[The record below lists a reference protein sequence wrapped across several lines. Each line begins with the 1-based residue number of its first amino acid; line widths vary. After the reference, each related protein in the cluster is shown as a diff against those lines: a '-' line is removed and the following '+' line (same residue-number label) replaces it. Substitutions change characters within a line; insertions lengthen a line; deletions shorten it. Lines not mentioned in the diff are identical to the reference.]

1 MDSITRIGTER
12 HWAGRMNLHVDTLPY
27 AQLSFSLSGEDA
39 VLAQHFKRRIHN
51 NKPGIYVDLGC
62 AMPVQISNT
71 YLFYCHGWRGVCV
84 DLNPKHAPYWASARP
99 EDAFVNA
106 VVSNETT
113 TAHIFEHA
121 SNEGMLRIGTSEMP
135 PSPEFRHV
143 GQATPLSLADIL
155 AAKLKPGTVVDF
167 FSIDVEGAELS
178 VLKSNDWNRWKP
190 AVILVECEGYSP
202 SEQEPEAIA
211 YLRTL
216 GYSVSGNIGAN
227 VFLSL

>member
-12 HWAGRMNLHVDTLPY
+12 HWAGHMNLHVDTLPY

-39 VLAQHFKRRIHN
+39 VLAQYFKRRIRS
-51 NKPGIYVDLGC
+51 NKPGIYVDIGC

-71 YLFYCHGWRGVCV
+71 YWFYCHGWRGVCV

-106 VVSNETT
+106 VVSDETVT
-113 TAHIFEHA
+113 THIFEHT
-121 SNEGMLRIGTSEMP
+121 SNEGMLRIGTTETP
-135 PSPEFRHV
+135 PSAEFLRV
-143 GQATPLSLADIL
+143 GQAEPIRLADIL
-155 AAKLKPGTVVDF
+155 AAKLKPGTTVDF

-178 VLKSNDWNRWKP
+178 VLKSNDWSRWKP
-190 AVILVECEGYSP
+190 AIILVECEDYSP
-202 SEQEPEAIA
+202 TGPEPEAIS

-216 GYSVSGNIGAN
+216 GYSVSANIGLN